1 MPVRWL
7 NKNILLISFSAFFSD
22 LGYQAVLAVLP
33 VLLVIIYHAPVY
45 IYGITVAVSYG
56 FGAILG
62 YLGGTLAD
70 KFGRKKVAVVGNA
83 LITLLSFSGLTNN
96 AYEASA
102 LFSAGWLSRN
112 FRSPARKAL
121 ISEEINEDNRG
132 RVFALLN
139 ALDVGGGV
147 CSILILITLIY
158 FGIPLRYIILLT
170 AIPIVIATALLVMVK
185 EKHNESR
192 KVNEEASGHGA
203 YRGVLLATALY
214 GFSIYS
220 LGFPVLTIAQATHM
234 NVPAFASY
242 GLFLLASAV
251 FGYFIGTRKLKLVP
265 ALGFLGYM
273 LSAIGTFMLGLS
285 YFFRWGLPALMFS
298 VLIIGMAIGTIDTLE
313 PNLITQVKKQL
324 GEGMGSLTASR
335 SAGLF
340 IGNLTMGFLYYF
352 NPLYSYSYAAAA
364 SAIAAAILFI
374 LGGKFSGLI

>member
-1 MPVRWL
+1 MV
-7 NKNILLISFSAFFSD
+7 KQNILLISFSAFFSD

-62 YLGGTLAD
+62 YLGGTLSD

-147 CSILILITLIY
+147 CSILILLALIY
-158 FGIPLRYIILLT
+158 LGIPLRYIILLT

-185 EKHNESR
+185 EKHNETR

-220 LGFPVLTIAQATHM
+220 LGFPV
-234 NVPAFASY
+234 
-242 GLFLLASAV
+242 
-251 FGYFIGTRKLKLVP
+251 
-265 ALGFLGYM
+265 
-273 LSAIGTFMLGLS
+273 
-285 YFFRWGLPALMFS
+285 
-298 VLIIGMAIGTIDTLE
+298 
-313 PNLITQVKKQL
+313 
-324 GEGMGSLTASR
+324 
-335 SAGLF
+335 
-340 IGNLTMGFLYYF
+340 
-352 NPLYSYSYAAAA
+352 
-364 SAIAAAILFI
+364 
-374 LGGKFSGLI
+374 